1 MKWLNT
7 PPSQGGIHGSES
19 RTDHHL
25 IDKLWLFLIY
35 KELIMRKGKI
45 RINMLSMADSV
56 DGQGVGSAY
65 LELIKLL
72 QEDGKDDFEI
82 YLNKGTNFDIIH
94 AHTIEPRNYFKLKFS
109 KNPTVAYVHF
119 LPDTLD
125 GSIKLPKFIFKIFK
139 KYVISFYK
147 SADYLVVVNPIFK
160 KDMVKAGLDIDKI
173 TYIPN
178 FVSKEKFFPKTKKE
192 IIEIRKKYQLKDDD
206 FVVLGAGQVQ
216 NRKGVLDFVEV
227 AKTLPDVTFIWAGG
241 FSFGKITDGHHELK
255 QLMDHPPKN
264 VKFLGIIPREE
275 MNDLYN
281 AADLLFV
288 PSYNELFPMT
298 ILEAVNTGTPILL
311 RDLELYEDILFKKYL
326 KADNNQDFSTLIQ
339 TLSKDKQLYQ
349 QQIKNAQSIA
359 EFYSKEH
366 VYQLWKDFYESILEK
381 KKK

>member
-1 MKWLNT
+1 MEK
-7 PPSQGGIHGSES
+7 
-19 RTDHHL
+19 
-25 IDKLWLFLIY
+25 K
-35 KELIMRKGKI
+35 KI
-45 RINMLSMADSV
+45 KINMLSMADSV

-65 LELIKLL
+65 LELMKLL
-72 QEDGKDDFEI
+72 QEDGKEDFEI

-160 KDMVKAGLDIDKI
+160 KDMVKAGLDVNKI

-178 FVSKEKFFPKTKKE
+178 FVSKEKFFPKKKNE
-192 IIEIRKKYQLKDDD
+192 IDKIRKKYQLKEDD

-216 NRKGVLDFVEV
+216 NRKGVLDFIEV
-227 AKTLPDVTFIWAGG
+227 AKTLPDITFIWAGG
-241 FSFGKITDGHHELK
+241 FSFGKITDGHRELK
-255 QLMDHPPKN
+255 QVMDHPPKN
-264 VKFLGIIPREE
+264 VKFLGIIPRED

-298 ILEAVNTGTPILL
+298 ILEAVNTNTPILL
-311 RDLELYEDILFKKYL
+311 RNLELYEDILFKKYL
-326 KADNNQDFSTLIQ
+326 QADNNQKFAQLIKK
-339 TLSKDKQLYQ
+339 LKEDKKLYQ
-349 QQIKNAQSIA
+349 QQIENAQYIA
-359 EFYSKEH
+359 NFYSKEH
-366 VYQLWKDFYESILEK
+366 VYQMWKEFYQSILTNK
-381 KKK
+381 KK